1 VDPGSAAVAGSDEL
15 VAPPHG
21 IADGEVR
28 RLDPRYVLLQ
38 KQTGWI
44 GTGVMTALSLPALL
58 LFLWL
63 ARPATWLGLP
73 AALLVLIGLGL
84 LAWLNHRWPEIDY
97 AHASYRVDAEGLEIR
112 RGVYFRV
119 VINVPRSR
127 IQHTDVSQGPLQRR
141 LDLATL
147 HVHTAGTENAEV
159 ALPGLA
165 HETALL
171 IRDHLLP
178 RQHDDAV

>member
-1 VDPGSAAVAGSDEL
+1 MDPGSVAVTASDEL
-15 VAPPHG
+15 TAAPQG

-58 LFLWL
+58 VFLWF
-63 ARPATWLGLP
+63 AWPAVWLGLT
-73 AALLVLIGLGL
+73 ASALVLIGLGL

-97 AHASYRVDAEGLEIR
+97 AYASYRVDAEGLEIR

-141 LDLATL
+141 LELATL
-147 HVHTAGTENAEV
+147 HVHTAGTENAVV

-165 HETALL
+165 HVTALQ

-178 RQHDDAV
+178 RQRDDAV

>member
-1 VDPGSAAVAGSDEL
+1 VDPVPAGVAVSDDL
-15 VAPPHG
+15 VDTPHG

-28 RLDPRYVLLQ
+28 RLDPRFVVLQ

-44 GTGVMTALSLPALL
+44 GTGVMAALSLPALV

-63 ARPATWLGLP
+63 VRPVIWIGLP
-73 AALLVLIGLGL
+73 ATALVLGGLGL
-84 LAWLNHRWPEIDY
+84 LAWFNHRWPEIDY

-127 IQHTDVSQGPLQRR
+127 IQHTDVSLGPLQRR

-165 HETALL
+165 HQTALL

-178 RQHDDAV
+178 RQRDDAV

>member
-1 VDPGSAAVAGSDEL
+1 VDPGPAG
-15 VAPPHG
+15 VAPSDDLVERPHG
-21 IADGEVR
+21 IADGETR

-44 GTGVMTALSLPALL
+44 GTGVMAALSLPALL

-63 ARPATWLGLP
+63 ISPGWWIGLP
-73 AALLVLIGLGL
+73 ATAVVLGGLGL
-84 LAWLNHRWPEIDY
+84 LAWFNQRWPEIDY

-159 ALPGLA
+159 TLPGLA
-165 HETALL
+165 HATALQ

-178 RQHDDAV
+178 RQRDDAV

>member
-1 VDPGSAAVAGSDEL
+1 MDPGSAAVANSDDLIET
-15 VAPPHG
+15 PHG

-28 RLDPRYVLLQ
+28 RLDPRYVRLQ
-38 KQTGWI
+38 QQTGWI
-44 GTGVMTALSLPALL
+44 GTGVMAALSLPGLL

-63 ARPATWLGLP
+63 VRPPMWFGLP
-73 AALLVLIGLGL
+73 ASALVLGGLGL
-84 LAWLNHRWPEIDY
+84 LAWFNHRWPEIDY
-97 AHASYRVDAEGLEIR
+97 RHASYRVDAEGLEIR

-119 VINVPRSR
+119 VVNVPRSR
-127 IQHTDVSQGPLQRR
+127 VQHTDVSQGPLQRG

-159 ALPGLA
+159 TLPGLA
-165 HETALL
+165 HATALL

-178 RQHDDAV
+178 RQRDDAV